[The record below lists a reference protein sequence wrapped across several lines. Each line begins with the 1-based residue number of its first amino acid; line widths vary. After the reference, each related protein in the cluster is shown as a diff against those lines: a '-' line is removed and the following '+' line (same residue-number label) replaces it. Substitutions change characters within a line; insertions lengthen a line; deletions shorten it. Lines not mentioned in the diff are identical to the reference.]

1 MILADLLTS
10 HWQRSATS
18 SAAIL
23 AIWSYVLLG
32 NQQAA
37 LADSPSKTAAPKNI
51 KRPTARIGVS
61 AVVLPRCIVRVTNTQ
76 TQASSQPVEILCTKN
91 TDYQL
96 AVQRPGQEAV
106 SIRAHPSSQPSSRQA
121 GRQSIQKTHYQLPQ
135 ASSSENRQTQ
145 ASGEITILA
154 LDF

>member
-1 MILADLLTS
+1 MTLADLLTR
-10 HWQRSATS
+10 HWHRSATS

-23 AIWSYVLLG
+23 AIWSQIFLAS
-32 NQQAA
+32 QQAA
-37 LADSPSKTAAPKNI
+37 ADSPQENNLNKNT

-61 AVVLPRCIVRVTNTQ
+61 AVVLPRCIVRMTRVQ
-76 TQASSQPVEILCTKN
+76 GAESSDPLEVLCTRE

-96 AVQRPGQEAV
+96 AVQRPGQQSV
-106 SIRAHPSSQPSSRQA
+106 SLKTAAFQPSNIKQA
-121 GRQSIQKTHYQLPQ
+121 GNLYGQASYYQLPRGNSAQ
-135 ASSSENRQTQ
+135 KREAG

>member
-1 MILADLLTS
+1 MTLADLLTR
-10 HWQRSATS
+10 HWHRSATR

-23 AIWSYVLLG
+23 AIWSQILLAS
-32 NQQAA
+32 QQAA
-37 LADSPSKTAAPKNI
+37 ADSPQENNLHKNT

-61 AVVLPRCIVRVTNTQ
+61 AVVLPRCIVRMARVQ
-76 TQASSQPVEILCTKN
+76 VAGSAEPLEILCTRE

-96 AVQRPGQEAV
+96 AVQRPGQQSV
-106 SIRAHPSSQPSSRQA
+106 SIKTAAYQSTNINKAGNLYGQA
-121 GRQSIQKTHYQLPQ
+121 SYYQLPRGNS
-135 ASSSENRQTQ
+135 AKKRETG